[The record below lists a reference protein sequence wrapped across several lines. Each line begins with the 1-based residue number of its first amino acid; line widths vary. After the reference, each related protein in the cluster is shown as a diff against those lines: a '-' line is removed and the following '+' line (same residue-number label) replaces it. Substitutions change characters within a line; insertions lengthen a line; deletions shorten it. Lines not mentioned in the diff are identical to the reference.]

1 MPEQQQTRDAIEE
14 LRRTVERS
22 MGAMTLA
29 ANRAAASAEQAAQ
42 YAHAAVD
49 KVDEFGIRLKRL
61 ERRVDG
67 SLPPPDD
74 GIPIVEVVSD
84 ASARATDA
92 SLDVA
97 ALEARMVTEL
107 AKVRKDVVRELGGDR
122 HGLAKL
128 FGPRARRDILAI
140 CTALAALIAAARA
153 ILAPSGPPSAPSV
166 VVPSAGA
173 LP

>member
-1 MPEQQQTRDAIEE
+1 
-14 LRRTVERS
+14 
-22 MGAMTLA
+22 MGATTIA

-92 SLDVA
+92 SLEVE
-97 ALEARMVTEL
+97 ALAARMVLEI

-128 FGPRARRDILAI
+128 FGPRARRDVLAI
-140 CTALAALIAAARA
+140 CTALAALVAAARA
-153 ILAPSGPPSAPSV
+153 ILAPSAPPPAPATM
-166 VVPSAGA
+166 VPSTPA

>member
-1 MPEQQQTRDAIEE
+1 MRERETHEAIAE
-14 LRRTVERS
+14 LQRTVERA

-92 SLDVA
+92 SLEVE
-97 ALEARMVTEL
+97 ALEARMVQEI

-122 HGLAKL
+122 HGLARL
-128 FGPRARRDILAI
+128 FGPRARRDLLAI
-140 CTALAALIAAARA
+140 CTALAALVAAARA
-153 ILAPSGPPSAPSV
+153 ILAPPAPPLPTPALVPSAPQ
-166 VVPSAGA
+166 VP
-173 LP
+173 